1 MWRSADFMQALAAAA
16 PIASPAASVDEPS
29 LLMQF
34 VNQPIVWLG
43 LKVAFGLLLV
53 VVGVRVGRWTANLE
67 RRVLMRAHVDQI
79 LAEFLRNLT
88 YALLLALIFI
98 TALEFTGFP
107 TTSLFAVLGAAGLAI
122 GLALK
127 DSLSHI
133 AAGVV
138 LIVLRPFR
146 VGDKVNI
153 GGQEGIIDGVFIF
166 QTHMHTE
173 DNRDIVFMN
182 GAVIAAPIFNY
193 SQRETRRADITL
205 PLAHAADL
213 HAAFDAAK
221 AAAAAD
227 PRILDEPAPAFTLA
241 DISDRA
247 VLFSVQVWSK
257 SAQSGDVRAALLLQ
271 LHEQLNKRG
280 VALAQ
285 YAGLPPPK

>member
-1 MWRSADFMQALAAAA
+1 MATIAAAA
-16 PIASPAASVDEPS
+16 PVAPPVASSDEPS

-67 RRVLMRAHVDQI
+67 RRVLLRAHVDQI

-182 GAVIAAPIFNY
+182 GAVIAAPIVNY
-193 SQRETRRADITL
+193 SQRDTRRADLTL

-213 HAAFDAAK
+213 QAAFAAAK

-227 PRILDEPAPAFTLA
+227 PRILSDPAPAFTLA

-247 VLFSVQVWSK
+247 VLFSVQVWTK
-257 SAQSGDVRAALLLQ
+257 SAQNGDVRAALLLR

-285 YAGLPPPK
+285 YAGLPPPPK